1 MADAD
6 TSKRGTVVDEWV
18 FWILTCAFSLY
29 FVVLLLEFNRPSQ
42 KWMEQID
49 NQEVRRQD
57 MRAALRTTHRMGSRE
72 VSTRY
77 NIGFRLAMDADD
89 IRPGS

>member
-1 MADAD
+1 MADPD

-49 NQEVRRQD
+49 NQEVRRLAHHAPYGLPGGIDSLQYQLPSGD
-57 MRAALRTTHRMGSRE
+57 GCRRYTTRQ
-72 VSTRY
+72 
-77 NIGFRLAMDADD
+77 LKL
-89 IRPGS
+89 